1 MAVPLKGKVAVI
13 VGASSGMGAAAARA
27 LAREGMR
34 VVLAA
39 RREDRL
45 HELTKTIEDS
55 AGTALP
61 CSTDVADRNAVERL
75 IQTATKHFGRID
87 LLVYATGT
95 NIPDRSL
102 DRLTPETW
110 EMMLATNLTGAY
122 HCTQLVVP
130 VMRRQGEGQIIYL
143 STGAVQTPDV
153 SGVSYQASK
162 HGLSGLAFGTAVEE
176 KANGIRTCVIYPGLT
191 DTEILAKRPV
201 PTPPEVMAKALEPE
215 DVAEAVVYVA
225 RLHPRACVPELRL
238 MPAGL

>member
-1 MAVPLKGKVAVI
+1 MAVSLKDKVAII

-27 LAREGMR
+27 LAEHGMR
-34 VVLAA
+34 AVLAA

-45 HELTKTIEDS
+45 RELAQTIEES
-55 AGTALP
+55 GGTALP
-61 CSTDVADRNAVERL
+61 CPTDVADRGAVERL
-75 IQTATKHFGRID
+75 VATANDTFGRID

-110 EMMLATNLTGAY
+110 DMMLATNLTGAY
-122 HCTQLVVP
+122 HCTQLVLP
-130 VMRRQGEGQIIYL
+130 VMRRQGEGQLIYL

-162 HGLSGLAFGTAVEE
+162 HGLSGLAFGTAQEE